1 MLVERPNV
9 GDALDLLDFVEE
21 DTAVGMVTLVGS
33 SKILLPTLVGA
44 N

>member
-1 MLVERPNV
+1 LVERPNV
-9 GDALDLLDFVEE
+9 RDALDFVGE
-21 DTAVGMVTLVGS
+21 DVGMVTLVGS